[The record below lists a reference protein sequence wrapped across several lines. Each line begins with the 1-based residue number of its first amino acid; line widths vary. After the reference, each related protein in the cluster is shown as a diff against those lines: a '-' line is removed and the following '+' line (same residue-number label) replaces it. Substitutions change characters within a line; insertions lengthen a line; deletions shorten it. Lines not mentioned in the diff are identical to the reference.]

1 MPSTKPPKKRRS
13 TTKKYSKVPTDS
25 IEVVTRT
32 VQVDC
37 TSPLSV
43 VVSYTKLME
52 ELILSEHAG
61 RMPTTMTRKDL
72 LSILNTGKECLNE
85 FKNTIKQRRPVNHAH
100 GLARS
105 ICVAALLTLAGY
117 VASDIPV
124 KAGDEDDYDPAPYP
138 TEV

>member
-13 TTKKYSKVPTDS
+13 TKKTYSKVPEES
-25 IEVVTRT
+25 IEVITRT
-32 VQVDC
+32 VQIDC

-43 VVSYTKLME
+43 VISYAKLME
-52 ELILSEHAG
+52 ELVLSEHAG
-61 RMPTTMTRKDL
+61 RVPTTMTRKDL
-72 LSILNTGKECLNE
+72 YAILNTGKECLNE
-85 FKNTIKQRRPVNHAH
+85 FKATIKQRRPANHAH

-105 ICVAALLTLAGY
+105 ICVASLLALAGY
-117 VASDIPV
+117 LASDIPV